1 MATVMLAIADLRRD
15 ELQTR
20 AALSEE
26 TVSDYKEAM
35 DAGRAEFPPVVV
47 FKDNLRKRLYLADGF
62 HRVEAMLRRGDKRVK
77 ADVRAGTYAD
87 ALKFALGANAN
98 HGLRR
103 TNADKRHAVE
113 MAWTHRRELWPR
125 KDNADPSASVLA
137 DACGVSMRTVQ
148 SFMATIQPT
157 QIAQVEPP
165 KKPAAPV
172 RPSAPIRAKAPPTPP
187 TRNVFGM
194 DGKTRCV
201 PVPPTVTIT
210 PSVPVKSAP
219 PVPAPK
225 ARPGYYIAKDG
236 KEHAIGVVLDRYGV
250 EVPKRIENAFAPE
263 NALTNI
269 VSMLQSARRLLAG
282 ALEAKDAAV
291 AAVSQR
297 AAMEMDNAYNEL
309 KAAKAHCVCRMCQ
322 GEGCK
327 ACQSAGFQTKMQYD
341 RNEKQFKA
349 EE

>member
-137 DACGVSMRTVQ
+137 DACGISLATVNR
-148 SFMATIQPT
+148 FLAEVCPPPT
-157 QIAQVEPP
+157 
-165 KKPAAPV
+165 KPAAPV
-172 RPSAPIRAKAPPTPP
+172 RPSAPIRMKTPPTPP
-187 TRNVFGM
+187 TRKVFGT
-194 DGKTRCV
+194 DGVTRCV

-250 EVPKRIENAFAPE
+250 EVPKRIENAFKDGNVLAQAIS
-263 NALTNI
+263 AL
-269 VSMLQSARRLLAG
+269 QEARRLLNG
-282 ALEAKDAAV
+282 ALKDKDAAV

-297 AAMEMDNAYNEL
+297 ATMEMDNAYNEL

-327 ACQSAGFQTKMQYD
+327 ACQSTGFQTKMQYD

>member
-1 MATVMLAIADLRRD
+1 METVAIADLRRD

-26 TVSDYKEAM
+26 TVSDYKDAM
-35 DAGRAEFPPVVV
+35 DAGRSEFPPIVV

-77 ADVRAGTYAD
+77 ADVRIGTYAD

-125 KDNADPSASVLA
+125 TDNADPSAAVLA
-137 DACGVSMRTVQ
+137 DACGISVATANRFIAEIRPAPTKPAAPARPPAPVRAIPSPKPPTRKVFGTDGKTYTAPAPIA
-148 SFMATIQPT
+148 ATIKP
-157 QIAQVEPP
+157 AVPA
-165 KKPAAPV
+165 KPAAPV
-172 RPSAPIRAKAPPTPP
+172 RNAKPGHY
-187 TRNVFGM
+187 VD
-194 DGKTRCV
+194 DG
-201 PVPPTVTIT
+201 
-210 PSVPVKSAP
+210 
-219 PVPAPK
+219 
-225 ARPGYYIAKDG
+225 G
-236 KEHAIGVVLDRYGV
+236 KEHVIGVSLDRYGV
-250 EVPKRIENAFAPE
+250 EIPATIENAFQPE
-263 NALTNI
+263 NTLVHI

-282 ALEAKDAAV
+282 ALEAKDASV

-297 AAMEMDNAYNEL
+297 AMMEMENAYNEL
-309 KAAKAHCVCRMCQ
+309 KAAKAYCVCRMCQ
-322 GEGCK
+322 GAGCK
-327 ACQSAGFQTKMQYD
+327 ACHDTGFQTKMQYD

>member
-1 MATVMLAIADLRRD
+1 MIAIADLRRD

-113 MAWTHRRELWPR
+113 MAWAHRRELWPR
-125 KDNADPSASVLA
+125 EDNADPSASVLA
-137 DACGVSMRTVQ
+137 DACGVSVRMVEC
-148 SFMATIQPT
+148 FVAKIQPP
-157 QIAQVEPP
+157 QNVEVAPP
-165 KKPAAPV
+165 KERRLKPPARGSATQPPPPV
-172 RPSAPIRAKAPPTPP
+172 RK
-187 TRNVFGM
+187 VFGM
-194 DGKTRCV
+194 DGKTRAV
-201 PVPPTVTIT
+201 PVPVAATI
-210 PSVPVKSAP
+210 KP

-250 EVPKRIENAFAPE
+250 EVPKRIENAFKDGNVLAQ
-263 NALTNI
+263 AI
-269 VSMLQSARRLLAG
+269 SALQSARRLLAG

-297 AAMEMDNAYNEL
+297 AAMEMDNVYNEL

-327 ACQSAGFQTKMQYD
+327 ACNSTGFQTKMQYD